1 MRSHVTRRTS
11 TRPRFSCHRFQY
23 RKRYEVTCDL
33 RSFRRP
39 YGGLRGFNTASGMR
53 SHVTFNTVKRRTES
67 WSFNTASGMR
77 SHVTIVFWR
86 RPAVADSCFNTA
98 SGMRSH
104 VTLCL
109 GGRRN
114 RRLKSWFWKTS
125 SKPNMRSHFFGCHYI
140 LCEYVMT
147 PPSLI

>member
-1 MRSHVTRRTS
+1 M
-11 TRPRFSCHRFQY
+11 FQY
-23 RKRYEVTCDL
+23 RKRYEVTCDMRHSKKKL
-33 RSFRRP
+33 
-39 YGGLRGFNTASGMR
+39 LLKGFQYR
-53 SHVTFNTVKRRTES
+53 KRYEVTCDNERLNWKKLEAEFQYRKRYE
-67 WSFNTASGMR
+67 
-77 SHVTIVFWR
+77 VTCDFHIEK
-86 RPAVADSCFNTA
+86 AIEHLEISFNTA

-140 LCEYVMT
+140 PSEYVMT